1 MSRAIVSLERK
12 KLLMREHNPRTGRT
26 LLLSPD
32 RVHLPDW
39 EEMARAEEDL
49 AHHAMRV
56 ADSWTALARRA
67 QKRAA
72 ALRSDRT
79 VEGTETERRADLVEI
94 DRMQGAAGAAGQS

>member
-12 KLLMREHNPRTGRT
+12 KLLVREHNPRTGRT
-26 LLLSPD
+26 LLLSPG

-49 AHHAMRV
+49 AAHAIRV
-56 ADSWTALARRA
+56 ADTWTALARRA

-72 ALRSDRT
+72 TLRSDRAI
-79 VEGTETERRADLVEI
+79 EGTEAQRRADLDEI
-94 DRMQGAAGAAGQS
+94 DRMHGEAVRDR